1 MPSLGRS
8 VAKNTIV
15 KGNIAAAAAGATTH
29 NGRAVDLASLPR
41 PSGVRAHLH
50 LKANLDAA
58 DTLVVD
64 AIKLESATTSSFAG
78 AVTRVTAADQVLTG
92 AATDTDYT
100 SDTYLDFDLARLPED
115 HTWLRV
121 TARSTLSD
129 VTNTSGV
136 VCATLIFGGMTLS

>member
-15 KGNIAAAAAGATTH
+15 RGTIAVAAAGATTH
-29 NGRAVDLASLPR
+29 NGRPVDLTTLPR

-58 DTLVVD
+58 DTLTVD

-92 AATDTDYT
+92 TATDVDYWG
-100 SDTYLDFDLARLPED
+100 DVYMDLDLARLPED
-115 HTWLRV
+115 HTWIRV
-121 TARSTLSD
+121 TARSALSD
-129 VTNTSGV
+129 TLNTSGV
-136 VCATLIFGGMTLS
+136 VCATLIFGGMVNS